1 MARVLTRWSF
11 MSLINKPSNIECTA
25 SLVKQLSCDCEA
37 VTQAPRGRN
46 NFEPRSTGGVLFVK
60 GMFGHT
66 MIELLLAIVVTAMVS
81 TVVFAAY
88 LGIQKQFKKN
98 QDNAEVV
105 FQMINAK
112 NKLKSIFG
120 EIYEVE
126 EIYSNKVYY
135 RTIDSKTQNVISYS
149 GNVISQNR
157 KTIISDINSLELEIT
172 SEKDNSAVLLYSA
185 HSNKNGWIG
194 GSVKV
199 FIR

>member
-37 VTQAPRGRN
+37 VTQAPRERN
-46 NFEPRSTGGVLFVK
+46 NFEPRQTGGVVFVEGK
-60 GMFGHT
+60 FGHT

-81 TVVFAAY
+81 TVVFTAY

-98 QDNAEVV
+98 QDNANVV
-105 FQMINAK
+105 FQMINTK
-112 NKLKSIFG
+112 NKLNSIFD

-135 RTIDSKTQNVISYS
+135 RTVESKIQNVISYS
-149 GNVISQNR
+149 GNVILQNG
-157 KTIISDINSLELEIT
+157 KTIISDINSFELEIT

-185 HSNKNGWIG
+185 YSIKNGWIG